1 MMTEKIR
8 FFRTKKGGWDGYDV
22 EVPEEYETLKSFLTY
37 DVCLH
42 PYSCRG
48 LLLWI
53 DAVLDGRTSNDSWG
67 GNSCFA
73 HIYPDK
79 TLIQSGFSEINFEDP
94 TLEKL
99 STKEFRDIIQK
110 CLDFNIQQGR
120 DITDEEIRYQIEE
133 FNHALEKK
141 HRKDLCPGIKRLI
154 MFLAVWHGLLF

>member
-1 MMTEKIR
+1 MIEKIR
-8 FFRTKKGGWDGYDV
+8 FFRTERRDGYDV
-22 EVPEEYETLKSFLTY
+22 EVPEGYETLKSFLRS

-53 DAVLDGRTSNDSWG
+53 DAVLDGSKLYKMWG

-133 FNHALEKK
+133 FNRILEK
-141 HRKDLCPGIKRLI
+141 RKKL
-154 MFLAVWHGLLF
+154 